1 MIIYLKKNNMK
12 QFSLQKY
19 LENPKRKVVT
29 RNGRPVKII
38 CTCRRGLYVKP
49 IIALITIP
57 NDNEVIKT
65 YWEDGIE
72 IRGTEYENDLFFE
85 TTEKEGWINIYK
97 TDKPVASST
106 IYNSEQEAKADIY
119 TECNYADTIKIEWN
133 E

>member
-1 MIIYLKKNNMK
+1 M
-12 QFSLQKY
+12 
-19 LENPKRKVVT
+19 ENPKRKVVT

-38 CTCRRGLYVKP
+38 CTCRRGLHAKP
-49 IIALITIP
+49 IVALITIP

-72 IRGTEYENDLFFE
+72 TRGTEYENDLFFE
-85 TTEKEGWINIYK
+85 TAEKEGWINIYK

-106 IYNSEQEAKADIY
+106 IYNSEQEAKANIY

-133 E
+133 EY